1 MLAQGMRQMST
12 SYQIIET
19 HRDGTLQPMDGET
32 YHTKTKLFSSLPYAD
47 YDATVIAIDLAELR
61 EGGTTPCRDVTEDVT
76 LECWSRLNRTERE
89 ESAERGLFKLA
100 SRFIAD
106 EYESALA
113 RSRQRDAL
121 GMVA

>member
-1 MLAQGMRQMST
+1 MPA
-12 SYQIIET
+12 SYMIIEA

-32 YHTKTKLFSSLPYAD
+32 YHTKAALFASLPYAD
-47 YDATVIAIDLAELR
+47 YDATVIAIDFAELR

-89 ESAERGLFKLA
+89 EYAEKGYFKLA

-106 EYESALA
+106 EYSA
-113 RSRQRDAL
+113 
-121 GMVA
+121 VAMTLVAIGAA